1 MALSTEIRCRIDQQ
15 LKEDA
20 QQILR
25 RCGLSISH
33 AIRIFLRQVVA
44 AGGLPFEVKATG
56 VATQARQVRAR
67 YIAAKARSGS
77 EGKKRSVKKRSR
89 KSKP

>member
-1 MALSTEIRCRIDQQ
+1 MALTMEIRCRIDEQ

-44 AGGLPFEVKATG
+44 AGGLPFEVKASS
-56 VATQARQVRAR
+56 AAPQAREVRAR
-67 YIAAKARSGS
+67 YIAAKPRSGP
-77 EGKKRSVKKRSR
+77 EGKKRAAKKRPR
-89 KSKP
+89 KAAR